1 VQANGKGIPLHA
13 ADNAVTEV
21 ELRQLRAFLE
31 VANAQHF
38 GHAAQTLKITQPA
51 LTQRIQAL
59 ERELGV
65 RLLQRS
71 ARGVRLTAAGEI
83 LLPYAKSLIHV
94 EDRALRELA
103 DNAAGRAGRLRV
115 AYQLAADAPLMS
127 AIMTEF
133 RRRFPKVEVETA
145 AAYSVMNVEQ
155 VVAGTMDA
163 AFVALPVPHPDIVA
177 TRRIS
182 EDEVLVAFSARH
194 PFAEM
199 DRVPVAMLSDQP
211 MILFPRALSPLLTAA
226 FQRWLINHIGHE
238 PNVIAEE
245 PFELALLIVAESDS
259 IVAFGNSRSATAVPV
274 PGIVYRHLT
283 PAPATGFGIAYRRD
297 DESPQVVNLLAI
309 AEEVAKRHG
318 SAPSDGRELIANG

>member
-1 VQANGKGIPLHA
+1 L
-13 ADNAVTEV
+13 

-71 ARGVRLTAAGEI
+71 ARGVRLTAAGEV
-83 LLPYAKSLIHV
+83 LLPYANSLVHV
-94 EDRALRELA
+94 EDRAIRELA
-103 DNAAGRAGRLRV
+103 DNAAGRAGRLRL
-115 AYQLAADAPLMS
+115 AYQVAADAPLMS

-133 RRRFPKVEVETA
+133 RRRYPKVEVQTSS
-145 AAYSVMNVEQ
+145 AYSMMNVEQ

-163 AFVALPVPHPDIVA
+163 AFVAMPVPHPEIVA

-182 EDEVLVAFSARH
+182 EDEVLVAVSTRH
-194 PFAEM
+194 PFAQLEI
-199 DRVPVAMLSDQP
+199 VPVPMLSDQP
-211 MILFPRALSPLLTAA
+211 MILFPKALSPVLTSAWIN
-226 FQRWLINHIGHE
+226 WLVSHIGHE
-238 PNVIAEE
+238 PHVVAEE
-245 PFELALLIVAESDS
+245 PLELALLIVAGSDS
-259 IVAFGNSRSATAVPV
+259 TIAFGNSRSATATV

-283 PAPATGFGIAYRRD
+283 PAPTTGFGIAYRRD
-297 DESPQVVNLLAI
+297 DESPQVANLLSI
-309 AEEVAKRHG
+309 AEEVAKRNG
-318 SAPSDGRELIANG
+318 SPPPEGRQLIAHG

>member
-1 VQANGKGIPLHA
+1 M
-13 ADNAVTEV
+13 

-38 GHAAQTLKITQPA
+38 GHAAQALKITQPA

-83 LLPYAKSLIHV
+83 LLPYANSLVHV
-94 EDRALRELA
+94 ENRAIRELA

-115 AYQLAADAPLMS
+115 AYQLAADSPLMS
-127 AIMTEF
+127 AIVTEF
-133 RRRFPKVEVETA
+133 RRRFPQVEVETGS
-145 AAYSVMNVEQ
+145 AYSIMNVEQ

-177 TRRIS
+177 TRKIS
-182 EDEVLVAFSARH
+182 EDEVLVAVSARH
-194 PFAEM
+194 PLAEM
-199 DRVPVAMLSDQP
+199 ESVPVAMLSDQP
-211 MILFPRALSPLLTAA
+211 MILFPRALSPILTAA
-226 FQRWLINHIGHE
+226 WLQWLMNHLGHE

-259 IVAFGNSRSATAVPV
+259 IIAFGNSRSATAAPV

-283 PAPATGFGIAYRRD
+283 PAPTTGFGIAFRRD
-297 DESPQVVNLLAI
+297 DESPQVANLLAI
-309 AEEVAKRHG
+309 AEEVAKRHT
-318 SAPSDGRELIANG
+318 SPPPEGRELIAHG